1 MIASVREQNYNCQV
15 VNQQLEKVADWQCE
29 EVEIMLRYERSLW
42 LPLDAICSVEL
53 DIRLREWWNFDTLNG
68 DTALTFDEW
77 KLNFDDAWATLTE
90 EQMGLRSLETIHAS
104 GKSMFIVELGTCT
117 GLTPE

>member
-1 MIASVREQNYNCQV
+1 
-15 VNQQLEKVADWQCE
+15 
-29 EVEIMLRYERSLW
+29 MLRYERSLW

-68 DTALTFDEW
+68 DTALAFDEW
-77 KLNFDDAWATLTE
+77 KSNFDGDWATLTE

-104 GKSMFIVELGTCT
+104 GKSMFIVELGSCS
-117 GLTPE
+117 GLYPE